1 MTRLSER
8 LKEIGIDDPG
18 AEDAPGLHLQ
28 QLEEVREHVE
38 ECIRRAKERAERDRR
53 ALAEEDRVRRERLEA
68 EHHEEEAAGLLD
80 AYLEVQTG

>member
-8 LKEIGIDDPG
+8 LKEIGIDDPA

-38 ECIRRAKERAERDRR
+38 ECIRRAKERADRDRR